1 MQLLNLTVLLGL
13 AASASAI
20 DAALRV
26 RGNCDSRS
34 GGHTC
39 VNLNPN
45 TCCGV
50 PSGSYSS
57 LVIYAVPREW
67 FIEIRGHE
75 GGNCGRVK
83 TVDTI
88 NGDTEKCLNNGP
100 YTGAGYSF
108 LSRKRGGEQVRED
121 VCAAAGNCLSVK
133 PDQLFLADGQKYNI
147 KDMDAGLYEELNGLM
162 ENGATVAE
170 IPEVFKPF
178 EIPA

>member
-13 AASASAI
+13 AASVSAI
-20 DAALRV
+20 DASLRV
-26 RGNCDSRS
+26 RSNCDSRS

-39 VNLNPN
+39 TNLNPN
-45 TCCGV
+45 VNILSFDKSGTPLNHKVANVPLQNCCGV

-57 LVIYAVPREW
+57 LVFYAVPTSW

-88 NGDTEKCLNNGP
+88 SGATEKCLNNGP

-108 LSRKRGGEQVRED
+108 LCK
-121 VCAAAGNCLSVK
+121 CK
-133 PDQLFLADGQKYNI
+133 FLPEFRNI
-147 KDMDAGLYEELNGLM
+147 LRS
-162 ENGATVAE
+162 
-170 IPEVFKPF
+170 
-178 EIPA
+178 